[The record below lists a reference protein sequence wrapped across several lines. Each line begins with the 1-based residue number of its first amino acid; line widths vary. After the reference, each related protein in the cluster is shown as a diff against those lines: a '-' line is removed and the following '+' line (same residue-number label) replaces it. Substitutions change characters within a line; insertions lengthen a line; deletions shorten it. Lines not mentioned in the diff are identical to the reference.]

1 VTDANRRIAEL
12 ARAESRPTVEPVKAV
27 AEAPAV
33 RQRAPEASQG
43 WPAADEPFVGA
54 DGRIRR

>member
-1 VTDANRRIAEL
+1 VA
-12 ARAESRPTVEPVKAV
+12 EPVKAV
-27 AEAPAV
+27 AEAQPA

-43 WPAADEPFVGA
+43 WPSADEPFIGA

>member
-1 VTDANRRIAEL
+1 MADLER
-12 ARAESRPTVEPVKAV
+12 VEAKAQLVPVKAPASRPPPRETV
-27 AEAPAV
+27 AG
-33 RQRAPEASQG
+33 QR